1 MLVEGSR
8 AFAKRGWAPPF
19 GWGRTTRLG
28 DHAPERSRA
37 RDCDVTTWSGD
48 HRSVCNEDPRASKAR
63 TVSPHVSTVVPVGI
77 RRKFPG
83 NIPTIRISCSL
94 MNGFRTLEEG
104 RMTPSFTHDA
114 ANATPDDGPAV
125 SGLTATQAHELVA
138 AGRGVLVDTRDGRLF
153 DNAHAA
159 GALSLPLA
167 TIEAAQGHAP
177 AGSLPPDRIVILYCA

>member
-63 TVSPHVSTVVPVGI
+63 TVSPHASTVVPVGI

-94 MNGFRTLEEG
+94 MNGWSGCSPGTFAESRRARRWRRGERPYVPWMLWDPRYTQNGDRRTKSSHRSRGHVTAPE
-104 RMTPSFTHDA
+104 HD
-114 ANATPDDGPAV
+114 P
-125 SGLTATQAHELVA
+125 
-138 AGRGVLVDTRDGRLF
+138 
-153 DNAHAA
+153 
-159 GALSLPLA
+159 
-167 TIEAAQGHAP
+167 P
-177 AGSLPPDRIVILYCA
+177 AGWCGPTQTGEPSLAWRMRGNLRQA